1 MGYIDRGHY
10 RKIFEENGLGS
21 RPKAVEGGCFP
32 PQYLDLEK
40 NPILRDSKWMQ
51 D

>member
-1 MGYIDRGHY
+1 LTEDITGRFLKKMDWGAGRRPLRGDVSPL
-10 RKIFEENGLGS
+10 N
-21 RPKAVEGGCFP
+21 
-32 PQYLDLEK
+32 LDLEK